1 MYIVFNSFKVC
12 FMKKIIALTVT
23 VFLFIL
29 NINAQ
34 TPSNPYFNYK
44 GKLIIIGGGSI
55 PDSLFEFFAA
65 HCGGKDQPIVYIPT
79 ATDDEEFIQKGEH
92 LIKFTSRGF
101 TNLSTIHTRNKK
113 EADDPKNIALLRNAK
128 GLFFGGG
135 DQQLIADAY
144 AGTKLYDEFIAL
156 LDRGGVIMGTS
167 AGATIMGSL
176 MVGGDARDDI
186 SKKYAFNPAFS
197 FMTNTALDQH
207 VLARNRQFD
216 LISVVEYYPGTL
228 GIGMDESTAI
238 IVEAGQFKVWGNSYA
253 MLYDPK
259 DWAAQKKKW
268 GAVLKPFK
276 MMASGS
282 SFNFVTR
289 EIID

>member
-12 FMKKIIALTVT
+12 FMKKIIALTIT

-29 NINAQ
+29 NANAQ
-34 TPSNPYFNYK
+34 TTSNPYFNYK

-55 PDSLFEFFAA
+55 PDSLFSFFANYM
-65 HCGGKDQPIVYIPT
+65 GGKDQPIVYIPT
-79 ATDDEEFIQKGEH
+79 ATTDEEYIQKGEH
-92 LIKFTSRGF
+92 LIKFSSRGF

-113 EADDPKNIALLRNAK
+113 EADDPKNIALMRNAK
-128 GLFFGGG
+128 GLYFGGG
-135 DQQLIADAY
+135 DQQLIANAY

-156 LDRGGVIMGTS
+156 LNRGGVIMGTS

-216 LISVVEYYPGTL
+216 LIPVIEHYPGTL

-259 DWAAQKKKW
+259 DWAEQKKKW

>member
-1 MYIVFNSFKVC
+1 
-12 FMKKIIALTVT
+12 MKKIIALTIT

-29 NINAQ
+29 NANAQ
-34 TPSNPYFNYK
+34 STSNPYFNYK

-55 PDSLFEFFAA
+55 PDSLFSFFANYI
-65 HCGGKDQPIVYIPT
+65 GGKDQPIVYIPT
-79 ATDDEEFIQKGEH
+79 ATTDEEYIQKGEH
-92 LIKFTSRGF
+92 LIKFSSRGF

-113 EADDPKNIALLRNAK
+113 EADDPKNIALMRNAK
-128 GLFFGGG
+128 GLYFGGG

-156 LDRGGVIMGTS
+156 LNRGGVIMGTS

-238 IVEAGQFKVWGNSYA
+238 IVEAGKFKVWGNSYA

-282 SFNFVTR
+282 SFNFLTR
-289 EIID
+289 EIKD

>member
-12 FMKKIIALTVT
+12 FMKKIFALTIT

-29 NINAQ
+29 NANAQ
-34 TPSNPYFNYK
+34 NTSNPYFNYK

-55 PDSLFEFFAA
+55 PDSLFSFFANYM
-65 HCGGKDQPIVYIPT
+65 GGKDQPIVYIPT
-79 ATDDEEFIQKGEH
+79 ATTDEEYIQKGEH
-92 LIKFTSRGF
+92 LIKFSSRGF

-113 EADDPKNIALLRNAK
+113 EADDPKNIALMRNAK
-128 GLFFGGG
+128 GLYFGGG
-135 DQQLIADAY
+135 DQQLIANAY

-156 LDRGGVIMGTS
+156 LNRGGVIMGTS

-216 LISVVEYYPGTL
+216 LIPVIEHYPGTL

-238 IVEAGQFKVWGNSYA
+238 IVEAGQFKVWGISYA

-259 DWAAQKKKW
+259 DWAEQKKKW

>member
-12 FMKKIIALTVT
+12 FMKKIIALTIT

-34 TPSNPYFNYK
+34 TTSNPYFNYK

-55 PDSLFEFFAA
+55 PDSLFSFFANYM
-65 HCGGKDQPIVYIPT
+65 GGKDQPIVYIPT
-79 ATDDEEFIQKGEH
+79 ATTDEEYIQKGEH
-92 LIKFTSRGF
+92 LIKFSSRGF

-128 GLFFGGG
+128 GLYFGGG

-216 LISVVEYYPGTL
+216 LIPVIEHYPGTL

-238 IVEAGQFKVWGNSYA
+238 IVEAGKFKVWGNSYA

-282 SFNFVTR
+282 SFNFLTR
-289 EIID
+289 EIKD

>member
-12 FMKKIIALTVT
+12 FMKKIIALTIT

-29 NINAQ
+29 NANAQ
-34 TPSNPYFNYK
+34 TTSNPYFNYK

-55 PDSLFEFFAA
+55 PDSLFSFFANYM
-65 HCGGKDQPIVYIPT
+65 GGKDQPIVYIPT
-79 ATDDEEFIQKGEH
+79 ATTDEEYIQKGEH
-92 LIKFTSRGF
+92 LIKFSSRGF

-113 EADDPKNIALLRNAK
+113 EADDPKNLALMRNAK
-128 GLFFGGG
+128 GLYFGGG

-156 LDRGGVIMGTS
+156 LNRGGVIMGTS

-216 LISVVEYYPGTL
+216 LIPVIEHYPGTL

-238 IVEAGQFKVWGNSYA
+238 IVEAGQFKVWGISYA

-259 DWAAQKKKW
+259 DWAEQKKKW

>member
-1 MYIVFNSFKVC
+1 
-12 FMKKIIALTVT
+12 MKKIIALTIT

-29 NINAQ
+29 NANAQ
-34 TPSNPYFNYK
+34 STSNPYFNYK

-55 PDSLFEFFAA
+55 PDSLFSFFANYI
-65 HCGGKDQPIVYIPT
+65 GGKDQPIVYIPT
-79 ATDDEEFIQKGEH
+79 ATTDEEYIQKGEH
-92 LIKFTSRGF
+92 LIKFSSRGF

-113 EADDPKNIALLRNAK
+113 EADDPKNIALMRNAK
-128 GLFFGGG
+128 GLYFGGG

-156 LDRGGVIMGTS
+156 LNRGGVIMGTS

-216 LISVVEYYPGTL
+216 LIPVIEHYPGTL

-238 IVEAGQFKVWGNSYA
+238 IVEAGKFKVWGNSYA

>member
-1 MYIVFNSFKVC
+1 
-12 FMKKIIALTVT
+12 MKKIIALTIT

-29 NINAQ
+29 NANAQ
-34 TPSNPYFNYK
+34 TTSNPYFNYK

-55 PDSLFEFFAA
+55 PDSLFSFFANYM
-65 HCGGKDQPIVYIPT
+65 GGKDQPIVYIPT
-79 ATDDEEFIQKGEH
+79 ATTDEEYIQKGEH
-92 LIKFTSRGF
+92 LIKFSSRGF
-101 TNLSTIHTRNKK
+101 SNLSTIHTRNKK
-113 EADDPKNIALLRNAK
+113 EADDPKNIALMRNAK
-128 GLFFGGG
+128 GLYFGGG
-135 DQQLIADAY
+135 DQQLIANAY

-156 LDRGGVIMGTS
+156 LNRGGVIMGTS

-216 LISVVEYYPGTL
+216 LIPVIEHYPGTL

-259 DWAAQKKKW
+259 DWAEQKKKW

>member
-12 FMKKIIALTVT
+12 FMKKIFALTIT

-29 NINAQ
+29 NVNAQ
-34 TPSNPYFNYK
+34 TTSNPYFNYK

-55 PDSLFEFFAA
+55 PDSLFSFFANYI
-65 HCGGKDQPIVYIPT
+65 GGKDQPIVYIPT
-79 ATDDEEFIQKGEH
+79 ATTDEEYIQKGEH

-113 EADDPKNIALLRNAK
+113 EADDPKNIALMRNAK
-128 GLFFGGG
+128 GLYFGGG

-216 LISVVEYYPGTL
+216 LIPVIEHYPGTL

-259 DWAAQKKKW
+259 DWAEQKKKW

>member
-12 FMKKIIALTVT
+12 FMKKIFALTIT

-29 NINAQ
+29 NANAQ
-34 TPSNPYFNYK
+34 TTSNPYFNYK

-55 PDSLFEFFAA
+55 PDSLFSFFANYM
-65 HCGGKDQPIVYIPT
+65 GGKDQPIVYIPT
-79 ATDDEEFIQKGEH
+79 ATTDEEYIQKGEH
-92 LIKFTSRGF
+92 LIKFSSRGF

-128 GLFFGGG
+128 GLYFGGG

-238 IVEAGQFKVWGNSYA
+238 IVEAGKFKVWGNSYA

>member
-92 LIKFTSRGF
+92 LIKFSSRGF

-113 EADDPKNIALLRNAK
+113 EADDPKNIALMRNAK

-238 IVEAGQFKVWGNSYA
+238 IVEAGKFKVWGNSYA